1 MLKESLLSDLTYRRA
16 VAADLPTLVAMLAD
30 DVLGQA
36 RERPEDPLPE
46 PYRAGFAAIEADP
59 NQLLLV
65 VEKAGAIA
73 GMLQLACIPGISHLG
88 SWRCQIEGV
97 RVATALR
104 GHGIGQAMMR
114 HAIGIARERGCRIVQ
129 LTTNKARADAKRFYE
144 QLGFEP
150 AHEGMK
156 LTLR

>member
-1 MLKESLLSDLTYRRA
+1 MLKETALPDLTFRRA

-36 RERPEDPLPE
+36 RERPGLPLARE
-46 PYRAGFAAIEADP
+46 YQEGFAAIDADP
-59 NQLLLV
+59 KQYLLIA
-65 VEKAGAIA
+65 EQDGAIA
-73 GMLQLACIPGISHLG
+73 GMLQLTCIPGISHLG

-97 RVATALR
+97 RVATSLR

-114 HAIGIARERGCRIVQ
+114 HALTIARERGCKIVQ
-129 LTTNKARADAKRFYE
+129 LTTNKSRADAKRFYE

-156 LTLR
+156 LTLV

>member
-1 MLKESLLSDLTYRRA
+1 MSDLTFRRA

-36 RERPEDPLPE
+36 RERPEAPLPRA
-46 PYRAGFAAIEADP
+46 YRDGFAAIDADP
-59 NQLLLV
+59 KQLLLV
-65 VEKAGAIA
+65 VERDGAIA
-73 GMLQLACIPGISHLG
+73 GMLQLTCIPGISHLG
-88 SWRCQIEGV
+88 AWRCQIEGV
-97 RVATALR
+97 RVASAAR
-104 GHGIGQAMMR
+104 GQGIGQAMMR
-114 HAIGIARERGCRIVQ
+114 HAIGIARQRGCHIVQ

-156 LTLR
+156 LALS